1 MVSAREDAVGGAG
14 PGDGSVGCARNLSPA
29 RAGSVSARAASV
41 SAALVAAV
49 LVVSACGSGATSHG
63 HPTDDHPLPAG
74 SAAASAAAP
83 TAPSSSEAAGSPSS
97 SAAATFRS
105 VREYA
110 GVAEPVRLR
119 IPAAGVDS
127 ALERVGLTATD
138 WIAAPGQW
146 QVAGW
151 YEGGP
156 RPGQKGTAVIVGHV
170 DSREGPAVFHALP
183 ELRIGSAVHV
193 DRRDGSTVSF
203 QVTSRRQ
210 VPKDSFPAEEVYA
223 PTLQPALLLMTCGGV
238 FDRARGHYKDNVLLT
253 AVPADST

>member
-1 MVSAREDAVGGAG
+1 MGGSAGRTRNPSPARVGSASVALVVAVLMVSA
-14 PGDGSVGCARNLSPA
+14 CASR
-29 RAGSVSARAASV
+29 V
-41 SAALVAAV
+41 
-49 LVVSACGSGATSHG
+49 TSDG
-63 HPTDDHPLPAG
+63 HPADDHPLAG
-74 SAAASAAAP
+74 SAPASAATP
-83 TAPSSSEAAGSPSS
+83 AASPSS
-97 SAAATFRS
+97 PDPDRSPSAGAAATFRS

-127 ALERVGLTATD
+127 GLERVGLTAAD
-138 WIAAPGQW
+138 WIAAPRQW

-151 YEGGP
+151 YEGSP

-170 DSREGPAVFHALP
+170 DSRKGPAVFHALP

-203 QVTSRRQ
+203 RVTSRRQ

-238 FDRARGHYKDNVLLT
+238 FDPARGHYRDNVLLT
-253 AVPADST
+253 AVPQDST